1 MALHIPLITN
11 LVRHFRMFWAYT
23 HARLLVLIGI
33 TMVSG
38 FSESFGIALFMPI
51 LTATN
56 ITVQSSDRVSRFFS
70 ACFSLLGIDPSLP
83 VLCGIVALVF
93 TVRGL
98 LRYLE
103 SLYTARLTALITSS
117 VRSRMVDRFLGMDY
131 RAYIERDTGYFSN
144 LVITE
149 TSRMVIS
156 FSRYCAVLIDSIT
169 IGAFLLVSL
178 WVNWQF
184 TVATVI
190 FAALVMYC
198 FKSIAERSR
207 ALSRTMSGQYADLH
221 SMLVQTL
228 HAFKYLKATYA
239 FGTLLSRLLKT
250 VGEISRQ
257 QYRIQRYGAVVSA
270 LAEPLV
276 VSFVLLLMLWQAL
289 VRGQSLAPLV
299 VSIMLFY
306 RISQYILS
314 LQREWQQFASF
325 AGSVEAISAAGST
338 IRQEPLPA
346 AATPLTEPFRLVEF
360 SHVAFSFGAKDVLR
374 DISFCIRRND
384 MVAFVG
390 ESGIGK
396 TTLVDMLTGV
406 LTPRSGM
413 ILVNGRPLH
422 SIHPADWRRKIGYV
436 TQEPVVFNDTVAN
449 NICLWSCDP
458 AVPSCR
464 EKICDAARKAFCDGF
479 INELPHGYD
488 TVVGDRGIRLSA
500 GQRQRLAI
508 ARELFKQPEI
518 LILDEATSAL
528 DSESELCIQNSIHD
542 VKGTLTVILIA
553 HRLST
558 VRHADY
564 IYVLAEGTIVECGTF
579 KELAAAEGSR
589 FRRMCLLQNIAF
601 PNQDR

>member
-1 MALHIPLITN
+1 MALHIPLVTN
-11 LVRHFRMFWAYT
+11 LARHFRIFWAYT

-33 TMVSG
+33 TMLSG

-51 LTATN
+51 LTAAN
-56 ITVQSSDRVSRFFS
+56 LTVQSSDRVSRFFS

-83 VLCGIVALVF
+83 VLCGVVVMVFAL
-93 TVRGL
+93 RGL
-98 LRYLE
+98 LRYIE

-117 VRSRMVDRFLGMDY
+117 VRSRMVNLFLGMDY
-131 RAYIERDTGYFSN
+131 SAYIERDTGYFSN

-156 FSRYCAVLIDSIT
+156 FSRYCAVLINIIT
-169 IGAFLLVSL
+169 IGVFLLVSL

-190 FAALVMYC
+190 FAAFVMYC

-207 ALSRTMSGQYADLH
+207 TLSRAMSGQYADLH
-221 SMLVQTL
+221 GILVQTL
-228 HAFKYLKATYA
+228 HAFKYIKATYA
-239 FGTLLSRLLKT
+239 FGTLLSRLLKAI
-250 VGEISRQ
+250 GEISHQ

-325 AGSVEAISAAGST
+325 AGSVEAIATAAGV

-346 AATPLTEPFRLVEF
+346 AALPFSEPFQSIEF
-360 SHVAFSFGAKDVLR
+360 QNVSFAFGAKNVLR
-374 DISFCIRRND
+374 DINFCIRRNE

-396 TTLVDMLTGV
+396 TTLVDILTGV

-413 ILVNGRPLH
+413 IVVNGRPLGA
-422 SIHPADWRRKIGYV
+422 IHPADWRRRIGYV

-458 AVPSCR
+458 SDPVNQERIR
-464 EKICDAARKAFCDGF
+464 EAARKAYCDRF
-479 INELPHGYD
+479 INEFPNTYD
-488 TVVGDRGIRLSA
+488 TIVGDRGIRLSA

-508 ARELFKQPEI
+508 ARELFKHPEI

-528 DSESELCIQNSIHD
+528 DSESELFIQQSIQEL
-542 VKGTLTVILIA
+542 KGSLTVILIA

-558 VRHADY
+558 IRPADY
-564 IYVLAEGTIVECGTF
+564 IYVLADGGIAEQGTF
-579 KELAAAEGSR
+579 RELLATEGSR
-589 FRRMCLLQNIAF
+589 FQQMCRLQNI
-601 PNQDR
+601 NTSESG